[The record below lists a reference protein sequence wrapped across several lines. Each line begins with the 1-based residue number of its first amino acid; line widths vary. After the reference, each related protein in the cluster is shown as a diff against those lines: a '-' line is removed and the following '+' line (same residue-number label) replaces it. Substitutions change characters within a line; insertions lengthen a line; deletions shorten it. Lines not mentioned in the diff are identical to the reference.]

1 MKKMNWQEIGEWP
14 MGYNLYLYEWLLAA
28 RQLEL
33 QREIEQMHMLASLP
47 RRRVGKR
54 AVARFGT
61 LLVVLGT
68 WLKRIEQGG
77 EPALP

>member
-1 MKKMNWQEIGEWP
+1 
-14 MGYNLYLYEWLLAA
+14 MGYNLYLYERLLAA

-47 RRRVGKR
+47 RRRVGKH

-68 WLKRIEQGG
+68 WLKRIEQHG
-77 EPALP
+77 EPVIS

>member
-1 MKKMNWQEIGEWP
+1 
-14 MGYNLYLYEWLLAA
+14 MGYNMYLYEQLHAA
-28 RQLEL
+28 RQQEL

-47 RRRVGKR
+47 RPRRRVAKH

-68 WLKRIEQGG
+68 WLKRIEQHG
-77 EPALP
+77 EPVIS